1 MRSDLVGGQ
10 PALARLAIARAV
22 RSATAA
28 QKEPEAIAEAIAD
41 VLIEGKDGELGV
53 SWRLVDGDGR
63 PIRRL
68 DGA

>member
-28 QKEPEAIAEAIAD
+28 HDGRDAVANAVAE

-68 DGA
+68 DRD